1 MANGPISTTE
11 IHFENFNFALGQCI
25 LCAVEHGWE
34 RGGENR
40 EVAKH
45 RSCIIL
51 QVFPK
56 ISKGHFIFSE
66 F

>member
-11 IHFENFNFALGQCI
+11 IRFENFNFALGRRI
-25 LCAVEHGWE
+25 SYAVEHRWE
-34 RGGENR
+34 RGGENS